1 MIGIQNRSL
10 SRRNF
15 LHKTAGGL
23 GGLAL
28 SAMLSASNQP
38 TMGTHFPAQ
47 AKRVI
52 QIFC

>member
-1 MIGIQNRSL
+1 MYELPSNLL

-28 SAMLSASNQP
+28 STMLS
-38 TMGTHFPAQ
+38 
-47 AKRVI
+47 
-52 QIFC
+52 